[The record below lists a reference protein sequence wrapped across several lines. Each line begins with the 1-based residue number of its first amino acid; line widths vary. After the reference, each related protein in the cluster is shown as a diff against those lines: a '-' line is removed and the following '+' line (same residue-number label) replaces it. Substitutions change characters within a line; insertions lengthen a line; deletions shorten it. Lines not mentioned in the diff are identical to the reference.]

1 MAAYL
6 PDDFIDRLREQTDIV
21 EVIGQYVS
29 LKKRGKNWVG
39 LCPFHSERTASF
51 TVTHEKNFYKC
62 FGCGAAGDVYTFLME
77 HQKLTFMQ
85 AVELLAE
92 RLGIQV
98 PKIDISQKEDAEREK
113 LFYANIFAA
122 EYYHRLLVSEDEGRA
137 ALDYLMGRGLDH
149 SLIENF
155 QLGWAPR
162 SRDSLKKTAL
172 QHGIEEQT
180 LVDAGLLY
188 PTEEGEESYDRF
200 RARVLFPIRDIRGRT
215 IGFGGRVLEE
225 EHQPKYL
232 NSPET
237 ALFHKGEIL
246 FGLDKARGTISRESK
261 AIVVE
266 GYMDLLSLHQH
277 GLENVVAPLGTAL
290 TSDQARLLGR
300 YAREVF
306 LLYDADPA
314 GLKATFRGGDELLGA
329 GVNVRVI
336 TLPKGMDPD
345 DFMRQKGLQAFHK
358 LLEKASDF
366 LDRKMEIISQRLDFE
381 IVSEREKGAE
391 KLLESVARCRNE
403 LVKNLYLKK
412 SAEFIGVPETVMAER
427 LNRISSRFVARAG
440 KQLSPEKLAG
450 GRSLR
455 KIEFY
460 LLALCFHHPDY
471 IEKTIVNLG
480 DKPFRDKKIAQAFES
495 LAEAAGKEV
504 RNLIEALYGSLP
516 ESLYPLIGK
525 LKEEKTNLEPH
536 EKVFDWCWRNLKIEQ
551 IDLQIRENF
560 IKYDINDPELQRIQQ
575 SLRNEKLELQ
585 KNLAGAFWFGEKSI
599 FR

>member
-6 PDDFIDRLREQTDIV
+6 PDDFLDRLREQTDIV
-21 EVIGQYVS
+21 EMIGQYVS

-39 LCPFHSERTASF
+39 LCPFHSERTPSF
-51 TVTHEKNFYKC
+51 TVSPEKNFYKC

-98 PKIDISQKEDAEREK
+98 PKADVSQEKDAEREK

-137 ALDYLMGRGLDH
+137 ALEYLKGRGLN
-149 SLIENF
+149 SSVIENF

-162 SRDSLKKTAL
+162 ARDSLKKTAL
-172 QHGIEEQT
+172 QHGINEQT
-180 LVDAGLLY
+180 LIDAGLLY
-188 PTEEGEESYDRF
+188 PAEEGEESYDRF
-200 RARVLFPIRDIRGRT
+200 RARVIFPIRDLRGRT
-215 IGFGGRVLEE
+215 IGFGGRVLGEE
-225 EHQPKYL
+225 YQPKYL

-237 ALFHKGEIL
+237 QVFHKGRVL
-246 FGLDKARGTISRESK
+246 FGLDKARGTISKESR

-266 GYMDLLSLHQH
+266 GYMDLLSLYQY
-277 GLENVVAPLGTAL
+277 GLENVLAPLGTAL
-290 TSDQARLLGR
+290 TSEQARLLGR
-300 YAREVF
+300 YARDVF

-345 DFMRQKGLQAFHK
+345 DFMRKKGLQAFQR
-358 LLEKASDF
+358 LLEKSADF
-366 LDRKMEIISQRLDFE
+366 LDRKMEIISQRLDFQ

-391 KLLESVARCRNE
+391 KLLETVARCRNE

-412 SAEFIGVPETVMAER
+412 TAEFIGVPETVMAER
-427 LNRISSRFVARAG
+427 LNRISSRLVARPGRPPSAERAAG
-440 KQLSPEKLAG
+440 ESSVK
-450 GRSLR
+450 

-460 LLALCFHHPDY
+460 LLALCLHYPDY
-471 IEKTIVNLG
+471 IERTIGQLG
-480 DKPFRDKKIAQAFES
+480 EKPFRDRRIAQSFGT
-495 LAEAAGKEV
+495 LTEAAGKGV
-504 RNLIEALYGSLP
+504 RNLVEALYGSLP

-525 LKEEKTNLEPH
+525 LKEEKENLEPP

-551 IDLQIRENF
+551 IDLQIKDNF
-560 IKYDINDPELQRIQQ
+560 TKYDINDPELQRIQQ
-575 SLRNEKLELQ
+575 SLRNQKLELQ
-585 KNLAGAFWFGEKSI
+585 KDLAGAFWF
-599 FR
+599 